1 MEPYMHKILSIAFL
15 CASLA
20 PAIAQ
25 SFDATSAGGPVSINA
40 AWRFHTGD
48 DLLWASPVFDDSHWS
63 LLRIDKAWAEQGYKG
78 CYGFSWYRI
87 RLKLPATRSPLALA
101 VTEIN
106 SANEIYADGQFIGS
120 IGKMR
125 PAPVW
130 LAYSVVPHSFPLPLA
145 LNGKTITLAIRVW
158 QPEDTARNYPFV
170 GRATNPSVG
179 SRQTVDR
186 LGQFAVFQYAISIVP
201 DWIVSAVA
209 AAIGLFSIGLF
220 LLRLRST
227 EYAWAALFLLCDGAQ
242 TVGSWCYRAYFWP
255 AHVWIFAANC
265 IEAAMV
271 IFWLLF
277 IWRFLRAPADKLLRT
292 AVVLL
297 LLAPI
302 PSGLAVPGY
311 ISVDYADLV
320 WVFVPLILC
329 ILVFARLVRLAWTG
343 NHEAQLLLVPFLLSS
358 LMTAF
363 MQFLKYLYYTNAIN
377 TYSWVNLY
385 RGPLFSVTWV
395 DVSSLLAYLCIAA
408 LLLMRFTRTAERD
421 ERLSAEMEAARRV
434 QTQLAPTSLP
444 VTPNFLFAVRYL
456 AASEVG
462 GDFYQVFPFQDGSV
476 LIAIGDVSGK
486 GLKAAMLGT
495 LVVGA
500 LRTLAQENLPPS
512 RILGRLNKQ
521 LVESSKDGF
530 VTCLVLRISPAG
542 STTVANA
549 GHLAP
554 YLAGKE
560 LAIDNGLPLG
570 LDASSHYPET
580 CFEIPENVQLTL
592 LSDGVVEARSSA
604 GELFGFDRTEAIS
617 GQSASNI
624 AGAAQQF
631 GQEDDIT
638 VLTLIRHVPT
648 PAPLSETSP
657 TPLSTPA

>member
-1 MEPYMHKILSIAFL
+1 MRKLLLWLLLLASFSAPDLRAQYADLS
-15 CASLA
+15 
-20 PAIAQ
+20 P
-25 SFDATSAGGPVSINA
+25 AGGPVAITA

-48 DLLWASPVFDDSHWS
+48 DLQWAAPDFDDSHWS
-63 LLRIDKAWAEQGYKG
+63 LLRIDKTWAEQGYKG
-78 CYGFSWYRI
+78 YYGFSWYRVKV
-87 RLKLPATRSPLALA
+87 KLPATRSPLALGF
-101 VTEIN
+101 TEIN
-106 SANEIYADGQFIGS
+106 SADEIYADGQFIGG

-125 PAPVW
+125 PVPVW
-130 LAYSVVPHSFPLPLA
+130 LAYSGVPHSFPLPPA

-158 QPEDTARNYPFV
+158 QPQDSAKNYPFV

-179 SRQTVDR
+179 ASQTVDR
-186 LGQFAVFQYAISIVP
+186 LGQLAIFQYAVSIVP

-227 EYAWAALFLLCDGAQ
+227 EYAWAALFLFCDGAQ
-242 TVGSWCYRAYFWP
+242 TVGSWCYRTYFWP

-329 ILVFARLVRLAWTG
+329 ILVFARLVRLAWAG
-343 NHEAQLLLVPFLLSS
+343 NHEAQLLMVPFLLSS

-363 MQFLKYLYYTNAIN
+363 MQFLKYLYYANAIN
-377 TYSWVNLY
+377 TYSFVNLY
-385 RGPLFSVTWV
+385 RGSLFSVTWG
-395 DVSSLLAYLCIAA
+395 DVSSLVAYLAIAA
-408 LLLMRFTRTAERD
+408 LLMMRFTRTAERD
-421 ERLSAEMEAARRV
+421 ERLSAEMEAAHRA
-434 QTQLAPTSLP
+434 QTQLVPADLP
-444 VTPNFLFAVRYL
+444 VTPNFRFEAAYF

-462 GDFYQVFPFQDGSV
+462 GDFYQIFPRPDGSV
-476 LIAIGDVSGK
+476 LVAIGDVSGK

-500 LRTLAQENLPPS
+500 LRSLAQEDLPPS
-512 RILGRLNKQ
+512 GILSRLNAQ
-521 LVESSKDGF
+521 LAKASDGGGF
-530 VTCLVLRISPAG
+530 VTCLVLEIASDGRAVI
-542 STTVANA
+542 ANA

-554 YLAGKE
+554 YRNGREMLV
-560 LAIDNGLPLG
+560 DSGLPLG
-570 LDASSHYPET
+570 VAADTAYTDSALPLVPGER
-580 CFEIPENVQLTL
+580 LTL
-592 LSDGVVEARSSA
+592 LSDGVVEARNGT
-604 GELFGFDRTEAIS
+604 GELFGFERTAKIS
-617 GQSASNI
+617 TESAESIALTAQSY
-624 AGAAQQF
+624 

-638 VLTLIRHVPT
+638 VLTLTLLPTGPRAEAEPTT
-648 PAPLSETSP
+648 PAFA
-657 TPLSTPA
+657 PA

>member
-1 MEPYMHKILSIAFL
+1 MRLS
-15 CASLA
+15 CLA

-25 SFDATSAGGPVSINA
+25 SFDASSAGGPVAINA

-48 DLLWASPVFDDSHWS
+48 DPQWASPEFDDSHWS
-63 LLRIDKAWAEQGYKG
+63 LLRIDKTWAEQGYKG

-106 SANEIYADGQFIGS
+106 SANEIYADGQLIGS

-125 PAPVW
+125 PVPVW
-130 LAYSVVPHSFPLPLA
+130 LAYSGVPHSFPLPLA

-158 QPEDTARNYPFV
+158 QPEDSAKNYPFV
-170 GRATNPSVG
+170 GRATNPTVG
-179 SRQTVDR
+179 GRQTVDR
-186 LGQFAVFQYAISIVP
+186 LSQLAVFQYAVSIVP

-227 EYAWAALFLLCDGAQ
+227 EYAWAALFLFCDGAQ
-242 TVGSWCYRAYFWP
+242 TVGSWCYRTYFWP

-302 PSGLAVPGY
+302 PSGLSVPGY

-329 ILVFARLVRLAWTG
+329 ILVFARLVRLAWSG

-363 MQFLKYLYYTNAIN
+363 MQFLKYLYYANAIN
-377 TYSWVNLY
+377 TYTWTFLY

-395 DVSSLLAYLCIAA
+395 DVSSLVAYLAIAA
-408 LLLMRFTRTAERD
+408 LLIMRFTRSAERD
-421 ERLSAEMEAARRV
+421 ERLSAEMEAAHRV
-434 QTQLAPTSLP
+434 QTQLVPLHLP
-444 VTPNFLFAVRYL
+444 ATPHFHFETAYL

-462 GDFYQVFPFQDGSV
+462 GDFYQVFAQPDGAV
-476 LIAIGDVSGK
+476 LVTIGDVSGK

-500 LRTLAQENLPPS
+500 LRALAQE
-512 RILGRLNKQ
+512 
-521 LVESSKDGF
+521 ESASFRYSHSAKCAACSF
-530 VTCLVLRISPAG
+530 VNGWRFCHLSGACGATPEGQIV
-542 STTVANA
+542 VANA

-554 YLAGKE
+554 YRDGDENLQF
-560 LAIDNGLPLG
+560 DSGLPAG
-570 LDASSHYPET
+570 
-580 CFEIPENVQLTL
+580 CC
-592 LSDGVVEARSSA
+592 AR
-604 GELFGFDRTEAIS
+604 
-617 GQSASNI
+617 
-624 AGAAQQF
+624 
-631 GQEDDIT
+631 
-638 VLTLIRHVPT
+638 
-648 PAPLSETSP
+648 
-657 TPLSTPA
+657 

>member
-1 MEPYMHKILSIAFL
+1 MRKLLWFVFL
-15 CASLA
+15 CASLS

-25 SFDATSAGGPVSINA
+25 SFDATPAGGPVTINA

-48 DLLWASPVFDDSHWS
+48 DPQWASPDIDDSHWS
-63 LLRIDKAWAEQGYKG
+63 LLRIDKTWADQGYKG

-87 RLKLPATRSPLALA
+87 RLKLPATRSPLALGF
-101 VTEIN
+101 TEIN
-106 SANEIYADGQFIGS
+106 SANEIYADGKLIGS
-120 IGKMR
+120 LGKMR
-125 PAPVW
+125 PFPVW
-130 LAYSVVPHSFPLPLA
+130 LAYSGVPHSFPLPA
-145 LNGKTITLAIRVW
+145 ELNGKTITLAIRVW
-158 QPEDTARNYPFV
+158 QPEDSAKNYPFA
-170 GRATNPSVG
+170 GRAPNPTLG
-179 SRQTVDR
+179 GRQTVDR
-186 LGQFAVFQYAISIVP
+186 LGQLAVFQYAISIVP

-209 AAIGLFSIGLF
+209 GAIGLFSIGLF
-220 LLRLRST
+220 LLRSRST
-227 EYAWAALFLLCDGAQ
+227 EYAWAALFLFCDAAQ
-242 TVGSWCYRAYFWP
+242 TIGSWCYRAYFWP

-311 ISVDYADLV
+311 ISIDYADLV

-329 ILVFARLVRLAWTG
+329 ILVFARLVRLAWDG
-343 NHEAQLLLVPFLLSS
+343 NREAQLLLVPFLLSS
-358 LMTAF
+358 TMTAF
-363 MQFLKYLYYTNAIN
+363 TQFLKYLYYAFAIN
-377 TYSWVNLY
+377 TSPSIYLY
-385 RGPLFSVTWV
+385 RGPLFSVTWE
-395 DVSSLLAYLCIAA
+395 DASSLVAYLAIAA
-408 LLLMRFTRTAERD
+408 LLMMRFTRSAERD

-434 QTQLAPTSLP
+434 QAQLAPANLP

-462 GDFYQVFPFQDGSV
+462 GDFYQVFPLQDGSV

-512 RILGRLNKQ
+512 QILGRLNRQ

-530 VTCLVLRISPAG
+530 VTCLVLRISPGG
-542 STTVANA
+542 SAAVANA

-560 LAIDNGLPLG
+560 LRIDNGLPLG
-570 LDASSHYPET
+570 LEGNSQYPET

-592 LSDGVVEARSSA
+592 LSDGVIEARSST
-604 GELFGFDRTEAIS
+604 GELFGFDRTVAIS
-617 GQSASNI
+617 GQAASRI

-638 VLTLIRHVPT
+638 VLTLTRHSPT
-648 PAPLSETSP
+648 PAIQLQT
-657 TPLSTPA
+657 